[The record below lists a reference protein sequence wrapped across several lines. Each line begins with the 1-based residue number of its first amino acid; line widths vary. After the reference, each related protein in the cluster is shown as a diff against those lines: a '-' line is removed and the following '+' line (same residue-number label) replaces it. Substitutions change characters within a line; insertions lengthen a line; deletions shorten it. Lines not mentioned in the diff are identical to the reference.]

1 MIINLL
7 ALVAGL
13 AALVFAADHFVL
25 GASRVAGALN
35 MPTVVIGAV
44 VIGFGTSLPEMV
56 VSIVAA
62 SGGDRDLGVGNVIGS
77 NVANLGLV
85 LGVAGFVATMTIS
98 KTTLR
103 REIPLS
109 LGATVMFAAFY
120 IDGEVQ
126 RWEGIVMVAALIAAV
141 VYLVRSG
148 MSEDLDEHI
157 GESSL
162 GIESARTIGGLLG
175 VVIGAQLVV
184 NGATGLADEW
194 GLTGGFVGF
203 SMVALGTSL
212 PELVTTFASARRGET
227 GLIIGNLFGS
237 NLFNSLAVGGG
248 MGLVG
253 PGLIGDDLLTGW
265 GIGAMMIVSFV
276 ALILCLVGRDIRRIE
291 GVVLVAL
298 YLGSMTLLGLGA
310 SDDDGDDGDDAAG
323 SNELIV
329 ATG

>member
-1 MIINLL
+1 VILNPL

-13 AALVFAADHFVL
+13 AVLVFAADHFVL

-35 MPTVVIGAV
+35 MPSVVIGAV

-56 VSIVAA
+56 VSIVASA
-62 SGGDRDLGVGNVIGS
+62 GGDRDLGVGNIIGS

-85 LGVAGFVATMTIS
+85 LGVAGLVATMTIT

-109 LGATVMFAAFY
+109 LAATVLFAVFY
-120 IDGEVQ
+120 VDGEVE
-126 RWEGIVMVAALIAAV
+126 RWEGIVMLAALMCAV
-141 VYLVRSG
+141 LFLIRSG
-148 MSEDLDEHI
+148 MSEDLDDVH
-157 GESSL
+157 GDVAL
-162 GIESARTIGGLLG
+162 GLEISRTIGGLIG

-212 PELVTTFASARRGET
+212 PELVTTFACARRGET

-253 PGLIGDDLLTGW
+253 PGLIGDDLLTTW
-265 GIGAMMIVSFV
+265 GLGAMLAVSLIAF
-276 ALILCLVGRDIRRIE
+276 ALAARRGQLRRAD

-298 YLGSMTLLGLGA
+298 YLGAMALLGLGSSGDADGEA
-310 SDDDGDDGDDAAG
+310 SVGDVVA
-323 SNELIV
+323 IV
-329 ATG
+329 PAR